1 MGFGFLHVY
10 MGLGR
15 DVMELWWEMGLTQW
29 CAACFCG
36 KADLFPH
43 LSFGCRLDCVFI
55 VGTLLFGAFLSLFSL
70 SLAFNLF
77 ARFLIG
83 VILFSIILLSLCL
96 SLGGRFVAS
105 ALLNMLF
112 LVDSILASMVL
123 ARFL

>member
-1 MGFGFLHVY
+1 
-10 MGLGR
+10 
-15 DVMELWWEMGLTQW
+15 MELWWEMGLTQW

-43 LSFGCRLDCVFI
+43 LSFGCHLDCVFI

-123 ARFL
+123 TRFL